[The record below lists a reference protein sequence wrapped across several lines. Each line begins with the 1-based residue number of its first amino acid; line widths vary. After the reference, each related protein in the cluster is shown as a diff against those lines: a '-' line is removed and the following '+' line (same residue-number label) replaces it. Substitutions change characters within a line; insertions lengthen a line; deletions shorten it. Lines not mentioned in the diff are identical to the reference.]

1 MKQQVTF
8 EYEGNS
14 YTVEVERRGDTLV
27 IESDGHSYEVTLSG
41 AVRPRPTLAAAGAA
55 ASATGGAQPSTVAAA
70 SGTPPAAAP
79 APAPAAAPAASAGPA
94 AGSAAPGDVV
104 APMTGTIREIRTSVG
119 AAVTEGQVLFVMEA
133 MKMDLEVPVAV
144 AGTVSEIAV
153 AAGDSVVEAQ
163 LLARVSG

>member
-1 MKQQVTF
+1 MKQQVSF
-8 EYEGNS
+8 EYEGQS
-14 YTVEVERRGDTLV
+14 YTVDVERRGDTLV
-27 IESDGHSYEVTLSG
+27 IESEGQSYEVTLTG
-41 AVRPRPTLAAAGAA
+41 AVRPRATPAAVGAPAPSAGTAPPAA
-55 ASATGGAQPSTVAAA
+55 PAPVSAA
-70 SGTPPAAAP
+70 PPAAAP
-79 APAPAAAPAASAGPA
+79 VSAPAAAPA

-133 MKMDLEVPVAV
+133 MKMDLEVPVAI

-163 LLARVSG
+163 MLARVAS